1 MDACR
6 RYSYAAASLAVLVAG
21 TLVLG
26 ACGQR
31 EQVAEAKRGY
41 QGKPDGKPW
50 ENAPLAYDSPQ
61 LWKQGDQA
69 SWQEQIKRRQRGQH
83 EDIRIRE

>member
-1 MDACR
+1 MKVAIVPLFVM
-6 RYSYAAASLAVLVAG
+6 ALALVA
-21 TLVLG
+21 
-26 ACGQR
+26 CGER
-31 EQVAEAKRGY
+31 EQVAEGKRGY

-61 LWKQGDQA
+61 WKQGDQA
-69 SWQEQIKRRQRGQH
+69 SWQEQIKKRQRGQH